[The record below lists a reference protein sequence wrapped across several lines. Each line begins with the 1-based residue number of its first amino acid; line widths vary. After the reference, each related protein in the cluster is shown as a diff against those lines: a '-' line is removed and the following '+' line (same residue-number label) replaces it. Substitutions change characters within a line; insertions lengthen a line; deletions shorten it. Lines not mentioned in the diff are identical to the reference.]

1 MPLHEGTLLS
11 LWHNWT
17 HAANLS
23 KSQTTQQ
30 VTEAGGN
37 VTMDADSEESDGEYD
52 F

>member
-1 MPLHEGTLLS
+1 MKERCYHYGIIGHT
-11 LWHNWT
+11 
-17 HAANLS
+17 ANIR

-52 F
+52 L

>member
-17 HAANLS
+17 HAANIR
-23 KSQTTQQ
+23 KSQTTKQ
-30 VTEAGGN
+30 VTEAGEN